1 MAFKLSRHLR
11 SREIT
16 EGRQRAAHRALLY
29 ALGLTKE
36 EIDRPFIAVVNSW
49 NEIAPGHL
57 HLKKISEKVKEGI
70 RSSSGTPFEFNTIA
84 ACDGLAQGHVG
95 MKYVL
100 PTREIITD
108 SIELMVEAHRFDAMV
123 LIGGCD
129 KAVPGQLMAAARLD
143 IPSIVITSGPMLPGR
158 HLEKDVTLAVMREA
172 IGKAE
177 SKEITDEEL
186 ESIALS
192 ACPGAGTCSMLGTAN
207 TMACLCEALGMSL
220 PGCATAH
227 AASPDK
233 MRIAKSSGKMIM
245 QLLNE
250 GITPSKIMS
259 YDAFRN
265 AVVVDMAIGG
275 SLNSTL
281 HIPAIAYEMN
291 LEVDLE
297 LFDEVSRKTP
307 QLVAINPSG
316 SYTMR
321 DFDRAGGILAILKEL
336 TSLINLDLLTV
347 TGKTLRENMKRKI
360 DVDRKIIKT
369 IDNPVNKE
377 GSIAVLWGNLAP
389 QGAVARRS
397 AIPKKMFAFNGSAVI
412 FNSLEEA
419 LESLTDNL
427 VKEGSVIVIRYE
439 GPKGGPGMREM
450 HQITS
455 MLMGMGL
462 GKKVALV
469 TDGRF
474 SGSTRGPCIGHVSPE
489 AAVGGPIA
497 LIKEGDLIKLDIN
510 KHKLSVDLSDEE
522 LEKRRTKLS
531 PHKPKLPRS
540 YLRTYREIVESASKG
555 AIRRI

>member
-1 MAFKLSRHLR
+1 MAFKLSGHLR

-57 HLKKISEKVKEGI
+57 HLKKISAKVKEGI
-70 RSSSGTPFEFNTIA
+70 RSSGGTPFEFNTIA

-100 PTREIITD
+100 PTREIIAD
-108 SIELMVEAHRFDAMV
+108 SIELMVEAHRFDAIV

-129 KAVPGQLMAAARLD
+129 KVVPGQLMAAARLD
-143 IPSIVITSGPMLPGR
+143 IPSIVVTSGPMLPGR

-207 TMACLCEALGMSL
+207 TMACLCEVLGMSL
-220 PGCATAH
+220 PGCATTLAT
-227 AASPDK
+227 SPDK

-291 LEVDLE
+291 LEVDLK
-297 LFDEVSRKTP
+297 LFDEVSRRTP

-377 GSIAVLWGNLAP
+377 GSIEVLWGNLAP

-397 AIPKKMFAFNGSAVI
+397 AIPKKMFAFNGPAVI

-497 LIKEGDLIKLDIN
+497 LIREGDLIKLDIN